1 MSDKVII
8 FPENGTISLCIPNP
22 ALDINWVAQKDVP
35 TGVKYKIL
43 NQSDLPDM
51 SFHSAW
57 EYDFDADND
66 GVGA

>member
-1 MSDKVII
+1 MKVII
-8 FPENGTISLCIPNP
+8 YPENGTVSVCFPNP
-22 ALDINWVAQKDVP
+22 DLDINWVAQKDVP
-35 TGVKYKIL
+35 TGVKYKIV